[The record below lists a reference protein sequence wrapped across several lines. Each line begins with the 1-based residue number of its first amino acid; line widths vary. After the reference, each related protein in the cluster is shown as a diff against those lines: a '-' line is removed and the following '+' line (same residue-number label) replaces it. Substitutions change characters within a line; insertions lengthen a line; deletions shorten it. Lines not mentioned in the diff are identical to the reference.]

1 MRWALLLQA
10 VLAWALSLAV
20 AVRLVRRPEPQPTPP
35 ADTGRPQGISYP
47 QLRHLALSIVFLV
60 VGLWLAYRF
69 AVQTR
74 QVLTLLA
81 LSLILAVALRPT
93 VERIHSV
100 RLPVVHRGIPR
111 PVSILLIYLILA
123 AIAVGIGLLVVP
135 NLIGELQSLIASFPM
150 LVSYVDQAVQ
160 ELQRYPFVPD
170 LSGIPDRL
178 LGQLI
183 GSFSQALD
191 LLLFAV
197 NLITSLLSSILV
209 LVVTFFLIMDAENL
223 HRHAISM
230 VPPDRREQARRLT
243 AKMGIKIEGW
253 LKGTL
258 LLSATVGVGTS
269 IGMWVIGMPY
279 PLLLG
284 LAAGLFELVPMVGA
298 YLGAA
303 PAVIV
308 AFFEPTWKLIA
319 VVVFF
324 VALQQLENNVLAP
337 VVMSKQMQLSPLL
350 TIIALLLGAAVMGL
364 IGALLAIPAAA
375 VLNVLWTDLVVPT
388 VKGRYGE
395 EGPGSPS
402 P

>member
-1 MRWALLLQA
+1 
-10 VLAWALSLAV
+10 
-20 AVRLVRRPEPQPTPP
+20 
-35 ADTGRPQGISYP
+35 
-47 QLRHLALSIVFLV
+47 
-60 VGLWLAYRF
+60 
-69 AVQTR
+69 
-74 QVLTLLA
+74 
-81 LSLILAVALRPT
+81 
-93 VERIHSV
+93 
-100 RLPVVHRGIPR
+100 
-111 PVSILLIYLILA
+111 
-123 AIAVGIGLLVVP
+123 
-135 NLIGELQSLIASFPM
+135 
-150 LVSYVDQAVQ
+150 
-160 ELQRYPFVPD
+160 
-170 LSGIPDRL
+170 
-178 LGQLI
+178 
-183 GSFSQALD
+183 
-191 LLLFAV
+191 
-197 NLITSLLSSILV
+197 
-209 LVVTFFLIMDAENL
+209 
-223 HRHAISM
+223 AISM
-230 VPPDRREQARRLT
+230 VPPDRREQARQMT

>member
-1 MRWALLLQA
+1 MRWALLLHA

-20 AVRLVRRPEPQPTPP
+20 AVRLVRQPEPQPPP
-35 ADTGRPQGISYP
+35 QADTGRRQGISYP
-47 QLRHLALSIVFLV
+47 QLRHLALSIVFLL

-93 VERIHSV
+93 VDRLHSV
-100 RLPVVHRGIPR
+100 RLPVVKRGIPR
-111 PVSILLIYLILA
+111 PVSILLIYLVLA

-150 LVSYVDQAVQ
+150 LVGLVDQAVQ
-160 ELQRYPFVPD
+160 DLQRYPFVPD

-197 NLITSLLSSILV
+197 NLITSLLSSLLV
-209 LVVTFFLIMDAENL
+209 LVLTFFLIMDAEDI
-223 HRHAISM
+223 HSHMISLF
-230 VPPDRREQARRLT
+230 PPDRREQARGMT

-258 LLSATVGVGTS
+258 LLSATVGVGTA
-269 IGMWVIGMPY
+269 IGMWIIGMPY
-279 PLLLG
+279 PVLLG

-303 PAVIV
+303 PAVIL
-308 AFFEPTWKLIA
+308 ALFEPTWRLIA

-324 VALQQLENNVLAP
+324 IALQQLENNVLAP

-350 TIIALLLGAAVMGL
+350 TIIALLLGTAVMGL

-375 VLNVLWTDLVVPT
+375 VLNVLWTDLVVPS
-388 VKGRYGE
+388 VKRRYGE
-395 EGPGSPS
+395 EG
-402 P
+402 